1 MSTRKSKSSMELQD
15 LKNSKLSLDERAAE
29 LVKELGVAGNTRS
42 VAKGL
47 QKGDVFK
54 LTSINKVEM
63 AGATTGFQPMT
74 FSTNI
79 GATVG
84 AKHFASVEFDDE
96 SAPALGAT
104 VEENAKFFI
113 YCYENDLEFRCVS
126 VREGE
131 PRQIPGGKEDEKYVP
146 KTFKI
151 EVL

>member
-1 MSTRKSKSSMELQD
+1 MKIED
-15 LKNSKLSLDERAAE
+15 LKNTDLSLDERAAE
-29 LVKELGVAGNTRS
+29 LVKELGVDGNARS

-47 QKGDVFK
+47 QKGDIFK
-54 LTSINKVEM
+54 LTAINKVEM
-63 AGATTGFQPMT
+63 TGNNTGFQPMT
-74 FSTNI
+74 FTTNI

-131 PRQIPGGKEDEKYVP
+131 PRAVPGGKEGEKYTP

-151 EVL
+151 ELV